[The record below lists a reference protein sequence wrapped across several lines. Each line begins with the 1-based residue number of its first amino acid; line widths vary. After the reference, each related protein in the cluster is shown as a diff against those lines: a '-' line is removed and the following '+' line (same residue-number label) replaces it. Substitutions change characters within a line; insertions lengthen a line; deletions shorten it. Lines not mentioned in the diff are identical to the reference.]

1 MVIVPS
7 KLLGD
12 NRTYTDYDPAKPNCT
27 ENLVGTDKLFIGST
41 HEANGNTYR
50 SAEVVAEKIFAVYD
64 GGVRYT
70 TCVTG
75 IESAGYDRY
84 YTLKPFVRYTVNGEE
99 MIAYGDAFRS
109 NTYEVAK
116 AVLADETASE

>member
-1 MVIVPS
+1 MSLIN
-7 KLLGD
+7 KTAL
-12 NRTYTDYDPAKPNCT
+12 T
-27 ENLVGTDKLFIGST
+27 T

-116 AVLADETASE
+116 AVLADETASEEAKAMAQAVVDSIEKK